1 MNKWNIAGRVG
12 QVRDVKYTASGD
24 AVLGF
29 SVAVDKRVKG
39 EKQTLWVDC
48 SIFGKRAEALQPYI
62 AKGVPLSVCGEAD
75 MRVHEGKGYMQLRVS
90 DVTLL
95 GSVGERSEPRQ
106 DRQQAAPSAP
116 PADDFDSDS
125 IPF

>member
-1 MNKWNIAGRVG
+1 MNRWNIAGRVG
-12 QVRDVKYTASGD
+12 QVRELNHTSSGD

-62 AKGVPLSVCGEAD
+62 AKGAPLAVSGEAD

-95 GSVGERSEPRQ
+95 GSSGERSEQRQ
-106 DRQQAAPSAP
+106 VRQQAAPSGP
-116 PADDFDSDS
+116 PADDFDESG